1 MTQFGRGSAQLTA
14 ASQTFVLEKHLDLVN
29 VATVAALLIN
39 EFWIFKFPQCGLQ
52 VVTAKWNMWE

>member
-14 ASQTFVLEKHLDLVN
+14 VSETFKKKKVPLCFIFYMFVLEKHLDLVN

-39 EFWIFKFPQCGLQ
+39 EFWIFKFPQ
-52 VVTAKWNMWE
+52 